1 MGGILGLKRL
11 RYVFFLVWIICLVAG
26 RGSISYADDADE
38 PHIAAQS
45 AILIEA
51 STGRV
56 IWEKQADDRH
66 YPASMTKI
74 MTALL
79 GLDIISPHTEIFISP
94 EAAATEDCPLGI
106 RAGDCLTAEELLT
119 GMMMVSDNGAAVA
132 VAEQIDGSTA
142 EFARRMNEKAQELGM
157 EHTHF
162 SNPNGLTDPNH
173 YSTARDMARLAKYA
187 MENPSFRRM
196 VSQRERVIRWT
207 LPRNGHLL
215 VLNTNKLL
223 GSYGGTTGIKT
234 GWTSAAGGCL
244 AASARRNGVELI
256 AVLMQTSGPEE
267 RFTDAEKMLSY
278 GFSHVRM
285 VRGMAKEKISR
296 RVWVKGGT
304 QASTWLHPVSD
315 IDYPLIHG
323 EDPGKYSLR
332 YDVPR
337 VMTAP
342 IRKGEVAGRILIC
355 YEGQPVGSVDMTA
368 DSVSQGFSIAS
379 WLVQLFEGLLV
390 RL

>member
-1 MGGILGLKRL
+1 MKRL
-11 RYVFFLVWIICLVAG
+11 RYVFFLVWTICLVAG
-26 RGSISYADDADE
+26 HGSTSYANDTDE
-38 PHIAAQS
+38 PYIAAQS

-79 GLDIISPHTEIFISP
+79 GLDLISPHTEMFISP

-142 EFARRMNEKAQELGM
+142 QFARRMNEKARELGM

-196 VSQRERVIRWT
+196 VSQRERMIRWT

-223 GSYGGTTGIKT
+223 GSYGGMTGIKT
-234 GWTSAAGGCL
+234 GWTNAAGGCL

-256 AVLMQTSGPEE
+256 AVLM
-267 RFTDAEKMLSY
+267 
-278 GFSHVRM
+278 
-285 VRGMAKEKISR
+285 
-296 RVWVKGGT
+296 
-304 QASTWLHPVSD
+304 
-315 IDYPLIHG
+315 
-323 EDPGKYSLR
+323 
-332 YDVPR
+332 
-337 VMTAP
+337 
-342 IRKGEVAGRILIC
+342 
-355 YEGQPVGSVDMTA
+355 
-368 DSVSQGFSIAS
+368 
-379 WLVQLFEGLLV
+379 
-390 RL
+390 